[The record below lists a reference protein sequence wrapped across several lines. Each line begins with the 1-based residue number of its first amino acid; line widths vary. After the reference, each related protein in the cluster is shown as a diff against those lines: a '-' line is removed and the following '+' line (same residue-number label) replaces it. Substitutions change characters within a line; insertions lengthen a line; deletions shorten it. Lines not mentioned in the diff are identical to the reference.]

1 MQPASPNLAVLRKP
15 SAIAGWIS
23 KAGLSASPASQTM
36 LLVSAFLILRIGLA
50 AVIPLSIDEAYAVV
64 VSRSH
69 SLSYFDHPPLGF
81 ALGRLMADITG
92 CECRL
97 FVRLPYVVLGS
108 LSALLLYDLTRQA
121 YGAVAAFWAVA
132 WYTVAPFFLISAGH
146 FVVPDGP
153 LNFFL
158 LASAWA
164 VAPMLLGKAPRHAL
178 LRWAVAGVAL
188 GLALMSKYQAGLFCV
203 SALLILLS
211 TKPGRA
217 ELATPGPWIAGAI
230 ALLGLLPVVLWN
242 MNHGWISL
250 AFQSGRGLATD
261 GHVLHP
267 GNLAITLLGQAFY
280 VWPVIWFVAIGCMW
294 RGVGAGSSVADRF
307 FTLIAVLPVA
317 FFGLAALF
325 SAHSLPHWSMS
336 GFLFAFPLVGQ
347 WCGRFAQ
354 RRPGLLRVSFTT
366 AAIVVPLLAVGF
378 AVQTTTGAFTRPF
391 HERATKFDI
400 NWQLVDWSA
409 LANGAEASDL
419 SGSDA
424 YVVAADWMQGARIA
438 HALGPDVPIE
448 VLPGDPRHFQFMG
461 DKRLDARS
469 TGFLVGAL
477 NFGKEAERE
486 KEYRDSLGSLFVPN
500 GPARHITQSVAG
512 FPIFE
517 ILILPIRRSSPA
529 QPTLQGSA
537 ASPDSRPL
545 P

>member
-1 MQPASPNLAVLRKP
+1 MILLVGAFLVLR
-15 SAIAGWIS
+15 IA
-23 KAGLSASPASQTM
+23 
-36 LLVSAFLILRIGLA
+36 LA

-97 FVRLPYVVLGS
+97 FVRLPYVLLGS
-108 LSALLLYDLTRQA
+108 LSALLLFDLSRQA

-164 VAPMLLGKAPRHAL
+164 VAPMLLGKAPPHAL
-178 LRWAVAGVAL
+178 LRWSVAGVAL

-203 SALLILLS
+203 SALLILVS

-217 ELATPGPWIAGAI
+217 ELATPGPWVAGVI

-242 MNHGWISL
+242 MNHEWVSF
-250 AFQSGRGLATD
+250 AFQSGRGLATE
-261 GHVLHP
+261 GHLLHP
-267 GNLAITLLGQAFY
+267 GNLAITLVGQAAY
-280 VWPVIWFVAIGCMW
+280 VWPVVWIVAIVCIW
-294 RGVGAGSSVADRF
+294 KGVSTGSSVADRF
-307 FTLIAVLPVA
+307 FALIAVLPVV
-317 FFGLAALF
+317 FFDMAALF

-347 WCGRFAQ
+347 WCGRFAE
-354 RRPGLLRVSFTT
+354 RKPGLLRVSFAT

-378 AVQTTTGAFTRPF
+378 ALQTTTGAFTRPF

-400 NWQLVDWSA
+400 NWQLVDWSE
-409 LANGAEASDL
+409 LTNDTESSDL
-419 SGSDA
+419 SGADA

-438 HALGPDVPIE
+438 HALGPNVPIE
-448 VLPGDPRHFQFMG
+448 VLPGDPRHFQFMD
-461 DKRLDARS
+461 DKRLDVRGK
-469 TGFLVGAL
+469 GFFVGAL

-486 KEYRDSLGSLFVPN
+486 QEYRNSLGKLFVVD
-500 GPARHITQSVAG
+500 GPARHVTQSVAG

-517 ILILPIRRSSPA
+517 ILILPIRRANPL
-529 QPTLQGSA
+529 QPTIQDSA

>member
-250 AFQSGRGLATD
+250 AFQSGRGLATE
-261 GHVLHP
+261 GHLLHP
-267 GNLAITLLGQAFY
+267 GNLAITLLGQAAY
-280 VWPVIWFVAIGCMW
+280 VWPATWPVAIWCMW
-294 RGVGAGSSVADRF
+294 SAARKEASLADRF

-537 ASPDSRPL
+537 ASPGSRPL